1 MQYTGRQTQISLS
14 SWIFFTVCAG
24 LLPSILK
31 FLFLLLSRS
40 KISSDSFHTE
50 LFFFSLVLLIE
61 VLKNTPKKT
70 IRWRMSVILVVIYS
84 SAYGYFLSGDL
95 KLLKDEYIASSD
107 TILVCALFSIAVGCI
122 LGLITILT
130 GGEQL

>member
-1 MQYTGRQTQISLS
+1 MQYTGRQNQISLS

-31 FLFLLLSRS
+31 FLVLLLSRS

-61 VLKNTPKKT
+61 VLKNTPKKS

-84 SAYGYFLSGDL
+84 FAYGYFLSGDL